1 MTVIQLLENLT
12 NDAKK
17 FRNDENFISRNYHL
31 TGLKEDPKQ
40 EVTDAVLV
48 SFINYIGMRYGV
60 DYALNVEDLKKEN
73 E

>member
-60 DYALNVEDLKKEN
+60 DYALYVEDLKKEN
-73 E
+73 